1 LVFFGNNSA
10 RKQKK
15 VAKVSP
21 KNFFSKKRSKSGLVW
36 ANRVKCAF
44 LGYGI
49 FDFFFPVWNGSDTF
63 YFWVPSL
70 FATCSVAH
78 SEQKLFKSQI
88 LGLWADIYSAYQ
100 ELSCHSATSLSPE
113 CVN

>member
-1 LVFFGNNSA
+1 MGFFFLVFFGNNSA

-44 LGYGI
+44 LGYGMALTRFI
-49 FDFFFPVWNGSDTF
+49 FGCRL
-63 YFWVPSL
+63 YL
-70 FATCSVAH
+70 QLAH
-78 SEQKLFKSQI
+78 SERVDDLFERQI